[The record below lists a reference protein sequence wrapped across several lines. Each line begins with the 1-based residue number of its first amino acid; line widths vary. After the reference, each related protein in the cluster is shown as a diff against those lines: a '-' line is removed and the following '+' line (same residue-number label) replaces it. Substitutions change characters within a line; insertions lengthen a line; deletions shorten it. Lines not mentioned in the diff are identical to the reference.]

1 MLLILTKSQTEEIR
15 IHPNQVL
22 MLKEEAVARRKNIM
36 ANILG
41 HPIGTETEIK
51 EWEVQPVGLTMPL
64 LHQEEY
70 PTEAVWVVDHRLVEV
85 HIVEKNHHLAVTT
98 TGVNTLKFVLH
109 PQQRGLE
116 VMEDQEQVWEPIEIF
131 VEEAVNMVALEH
143 QDHHPLQT
151 LHCHLG
157 HHPKVVTVAVAI
169 TIIEAIETAKALC
182 NCPY

>member
-1 MLLILTKSQTEEIR
+1 
-15 IHPNQVL
+15 
-22 MLKEEAVARRKNIM
+22 M

-51 EWEVQPVGLTMPL
+51 ELEVLPVGLTMPL

-169 TIIEAIETAKALC
+169 TIIEAIETAKAFCFLVFILSWLITI
-182 NCPY
+182 

>member
-1 MLLILTKSQTEEIR
+1 
-15 IHPNQVL
+15 
-22 MLKEEAVARRKNIM
+22 MLKEVAVAKRKNIM
-36 ANILG
+36 ANIPG
-41 HPIGTETEIK
+41 HPTGTETEIK
-51 EWEVQPVGLTMPL
+51 ELEVLTVGLTMPL

-70 PTEAVWVVDHRLVEV
+70 PTEAVWVVDHLLVEV
-85 HIVEKNHHLAVTT
+85 HIVEKNHHLAVNT

-109 PQQRGLE
+109 LQQRGLE

-151 LHCHLG
+151 FHCHLG

-169 TIIEAIETAKALC
+169 TIIEAIETAKAIYDLC
-182 NCPY
+182 ALRRCHSWHK